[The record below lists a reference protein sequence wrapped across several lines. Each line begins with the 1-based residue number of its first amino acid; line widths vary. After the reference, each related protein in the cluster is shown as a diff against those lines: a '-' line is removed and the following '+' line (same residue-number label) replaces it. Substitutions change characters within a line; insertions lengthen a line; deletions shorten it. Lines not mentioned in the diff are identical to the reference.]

1 MGKLSNFELY
11 QNSLTIWAK
20 LSESLKKKIISY
32 YKHFEPIN
40 SLYIMAFS
48 GARGNISQVYQ
59 LLGMRGL
66 MVDNTGQLMNLP
78 IKNNFLDGL
87 NILDYIISSY
97 GARKGIV
104 DTALKTAKSG
114 FLTRKLIYL
123 THELIVREIQCK
135 SKDGILIKFPNNI
148 NNKNL
153 IGQFCV
159 FIKLLNYPYTT
170 IFNKNQIITLKLLN
184 FLRNHKNLIIKIK
197 TPLTC
202 TAINSICQTCYGWD
216 FSKEELILLGDAIG
230 IIAAQSLGEP
240 STQLT
245 MRTFHTGG
253 IFTNKLNPEHIT
265 PFSGK
270 LYFLSKFKN
279 NLYRTLYGKNV
290 LKIKQNLNIILINW
304 KNLKY
309 YISLKEN
316 TLLYLKK
323 SLFLKKKVL
332 LTKKIADNSHT
343 LTLYLQPLYLN
354 TCGYINFN
362 NLTFYKLKNIYFTL
376 INTLIWIDLGVVFL
390 FPKESKIIN
399 YNLNYKKKSSTLG
412 LLKII
417 TTQNG
422 LSFYLNKLTLLI
434 INNKKLFKINF
445 KLFNTK
451 YQLFYF
457 KLISLVKNY
466 QYIDAYSVCAYVYI
480 RTINRIGSIHVAKKQ
495 ILNLYNKFFLIS
507 HNFIYKLYL
516 NKFNNTKNNKK
527 HINLLNINFF
537 GILVNSNSSLKI
549 FKKSFSVFLN
559 KCTLFNQQNIYFI
572 EKNKAFANV
581 LNLLKYTSDIT
592 QSLPK
597 LEHLLEISKPN
608 SDTNLILYQGF
619 LISNNLINKTNV
631 TLNLLKFNNFKNSF
645 KNSNQNLLLLST
657 LTFKNYTH
665 LIYNNYIF
673 NYSFI
678 FPILKPILTPFC
690 ENYIFKQ
697 KSLKN
702 YIILQ
707 KFNTYNWE
715 KYKLINFPTN
725 FSIYKNKKYSK
736 NIKYLNYYNFYK
748 LTEKPFLLSYKNNN
762 NNFLLLL
769 QNKSYLWLIEN
780 NSLKYIFNNNIKQS
794 QKYNLGNFFN
804 IGESL
809 NYQKV
814 NIYNLLNIFFNY
826 HFILDGQ
833 LKGFQKSI
841 LKIKLILLNSIQAIY
856 YSQQVMILNKHCE
869 LIVLQML
876 KTSKIKE
883 SNDTPFYKDEI
894 LQNNIITTIYKTL
907 QESSSSN
914 LISELP
920 YYTPNLLP
928 ITQAILN
935 RNGVL
940 ASISFQNTKYNLIK
954 AALNNTTDWLSY
966 LQESILINKYIPNGS
981 QYTNSKHYL
990 NFFIHLKKK

>member
-1 MGKLSNFELY
+1 
-11 QNSLTIWAK
+11 
-20 LSESLKKKIISY
+20 
-32 YKHFEPIN
+32 
-40 SLYIMAFS
+40 MAFS

-123 THELIVREIQCK
+123 THELIVREIQCN

-148 NNKNL
+148 SNKNL
-153 IGQFCV
+153 IGQFCT

-434 INNKKLFKINF
+434 INKKKLFKLNF
-445 KLFNTK
+445 KFFNTK

-480 RTINRIGSIHVAKKQ
+480 RTIQRVGSIHVAKKQ

-549 FKKSFSVFLN
+549 LKKSFSIFLN

-619 LISNNLINKTNV
+619 LISNKLINKTNV

-690 ENYIFKQ
+690 ENDIFKQ

-725 FSIYKNKKYSK
+725 FSTYKNKKYSK
-736 NIKYLNYYNFYK
+736 NGKSLNYYNFYK

-769 QNKSYLWLIEN
+769 KNKSYLWLIEN
-780 NSLKYIFNNNIKQS
+780 DSLKYIVNNNIKQS

-814 NIYNLLNIFFNY
+814 NIYNLLHIFFNY

-907 QESSSSN
+907 QESSSIN